1 MSEGVRRLQARP
13 QKVSDE
19 SADDCRAECRPAVVV
34 IVVMVVDIVVAVM
47 TCFRSRAV
55 MVVSF
60 GGVVSGGWDAFC
72 GLMPWRRGGGVAFAA
87 ARRCNGCSAERHT
100 GKSENQKLF
109 ESLVHSAPS
118 LSF

>member
-19 SADDCRAECRPAVVV
+19 SAYDCRAECRPAVVV
-34 IVVMVVDIVVAVM
+34 IVVVVDIVVAVM

-60 GGVVSGGWDAFC
+60 GGVVPGGREPFC
-72 GLMPWRRGGGVAFAA
+72 GLMLWRWGGGVAFAA
-87 ARRCNGCSAERHT
+87 TRCCNGCSAERHT